1 MCIVFG
7 IIRGEVSIREEDVR
21 VDLGV
26 VFRGI
31 RIDVGVW
38 RDIIIFFKD
47 FVLGICFLYFCL
59 FV

>member
-31 RIDVGVW
+31 RIDVGV
-38 RDIIIFFKD
+38 
-47 FVLGICFLYFCL
+47 
-59 FV
+59 